1 MRRVPYPVA
10 IVTSTDPSGP
20 AGATSF
26 RGMTVSSFNTVT
38 LTPHPV
44 ISFNVRRPS
53 ETLTA
58 LLASGRF
65 LVHLLSPEPATAT
78 LARDFSKGNTTLAAM
93 LSGRGEFEFEAWKP
107 NPPDRDSHTDL
118 VGPLPLLRRKADG
131 ANDFPFIFACTLHPQ
146 KIDVHDHT
154 IVLGTIIRVIEG
166 REVFSQ
172 PQISGDEVPDEHS
185 PHRLCLTYANTRF
198 WKMGNEI

>member
-10 IVTSTDPSGP
+10 IVTSTEPSGP
-20 AGATSF
+20 ADTTSF

-53 ETLTA
+53 ETLSA

-78 LARDFSKGNTTLAAM
+78 LARDFSKGNATLATILGGHA
-93 LSGRGEFEFEAWKP
+93 EFEFVSWKP
-107 NPPDRDSHTDL
+107 SPEDRGSHNDIA
-118 VGPLPLLRRKADG
+118 GPLPLLRRKADG
-131 ANDFPFIFACTLHPQ
+131 SNNFPFIFECTVHPQ
-146 KIDVHDHT
+146 KIEVHDHT
-154 IVLGTIIRVIEG
+154 IVLGNVIRVIEAQ
-166 REVFSQ
+166 EVLSQ
-172 PQISGDEVPDEHS
+172 QTYGDEAPGEHS
-185 PHRLCLTYANTRF
+185 SHRLCLTYANTKF